1 MTERKKR
8 PKMIFRK
15 FLKDNQKILKEFDT
29 GETEKYVR
37 DSWMMQNNPPAD
49 VNEEILREEAE
60 NF

>member
-1 MTERKKR
+1 
-8 PKMIFRK
+8 MIFRK
-15 FLKDNQKILKEFDT
+15 FLKDNQKILKEFDKS
-29 GETEKYVR
+29 ETEKYVR

>member
-1 MTERKKR
+1 
-8 PKMIFRK
+8 MIFRK

-29 GETEKYVR
+29 GETEKYVC

>member
-15 FLKDNQKILKEFDT
+15 FLKDNQKTLKEFDA